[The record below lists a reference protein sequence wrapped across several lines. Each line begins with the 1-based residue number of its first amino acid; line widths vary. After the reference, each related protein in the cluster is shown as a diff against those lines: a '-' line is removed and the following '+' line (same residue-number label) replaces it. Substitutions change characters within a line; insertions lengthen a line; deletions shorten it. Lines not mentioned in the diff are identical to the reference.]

1 MVFFDT
7 HLSSPFVCN
16 NLINTVDSSVPLTH
30 HDPKAVGLI
39 CHVKKRKICLRVLS
53 DLRIQSWIFLKN
65 CTLSLCTYDRS
76 AMYINRALCTFD
88 ITVVFDLFRLT
99 SYSVTR
105 SLLKMLIPLGQAVT
119 IVTTLLPFAD
129 SLVYRTASYSE
140 SHTNQFLEIHEG
152 E

>member
-1 MVFFDT
+1 
-7 HLSSPFVCN
+7 
-16 NLINTVDSSVPLTH
+16 
-30 HDPKAVGLI
+30 
-39 CHVKKRKICLRVLS
+39 
-53 DLRIQSWIFLKN
+53 
-65 CTLSLCTYDRS
+65 
-76 AMYINRALCTFD
+76 MYINRALCTFD
-88 ITVVFDLFRLT
+88 ITVAFDLFRLT

-119 IVTTLLPFAD
+119 IVTTLLRFAG